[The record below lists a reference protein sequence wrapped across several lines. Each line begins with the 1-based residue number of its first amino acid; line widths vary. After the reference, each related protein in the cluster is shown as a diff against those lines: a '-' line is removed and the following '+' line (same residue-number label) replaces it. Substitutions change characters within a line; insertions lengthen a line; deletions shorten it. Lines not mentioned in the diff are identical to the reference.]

1 MRATPECG
9 GRAKADNI
17 VERVLGALQM
27 VSEPDPDRCVSE
39 DAELSKGGWMLRP
52 TSVVKGTK
60 SSLYGEMDNLHLWTR
75 FGRTRVKTN
84 RARRNPCGRCDVAA
98 TA

>member
-1 MRATPECG
+1 MRATPESG

-39 DAELSKGGWMLRP
+39 DAELSKGEWVSR
-52 TSVVKGTK
+52 S
-60 SSLYGEMDNLHLWTR
+60 SSLIPHRL
-75 FGRTRVKTN
+75 GR
-84 RARRNPCGRCDVAA
+84 
-98 TA
+98 